1 MTGSDGRATIYR
13 VETDSSR
20 LADYLAARPY
30 CRAEVLTKPSPVPA
44 ARGVYGW
51 WFRRL
56 PAGIDAG
63 CCVTKDGLTLLYT
76 GIGPSKPPS
85 NGKAPSRQTLRSRIR
100 THYTGNAAGST
111 LRLTLGCLLSDQ
123 LGIELRLFG
132 SGRRLHFGSGERL
145 LSQWMH
151 ENALVSWITDPT
163 PWELEDELIATL
175 DLPLN
180 LKGNA
185 RNGFHT
191 VLTAARSAAR
201 IRAAGLPVLANPGVG
216 GRWP

>member
-1 MTGSDGRATIYR
+1 MA
-13 VETDSSR
+13 TDSSR

-30 CRAEVLTKPSPVPA
+30 SRAEVLAKPSPVPA
-44 ARGVYGW
+44 ERGVYGW

-56 PAGIDAG
+56 PAEIDAG
-63 CCVTKDGLTLLYT
+63 CCATKDGLTLLYI

-85 NGKAPSRQTLRSRIR
+85 NGKAPSRQTIRSRIR

-111 LRLTLGCLLSDQ
+111 LRLTLGCLLSDE

-132 SGRRLHFGSGERL
+132 SGKRLHFGRGERL

-151 ENALVSWITDPT
+151 ENALVSWITDT
-163 PWELEDELIATL
+163 SPWVLEDELIATL
-175 DLPLN
+175 DVPLN
-180 LKGNA
+180 LQGNA
-185 RNGFHT
+185 WNGFHAF
-191 VLTAARSAAR
+191 LTAARWSAAR
-201 IRAAGLPVLANPGVG
+201 MRATGLPVLANPGVG

>member
-1 MTGSDGRATIYR
+1 M
-13 VETDSSR
+13 VTDSSR

-30 CRAEVLTKPSPVPA
+30 PRAEVLTKPSPVPA
-44 ARGVYGW
+44 ERGIYGW

-56 PAGIDAG
+56 PAEIDVGG
-63 CCVTKDGLTLLYT
+63 CKTQSGLTLLYT
-76 GIGPSKPPS
+76 GIGPSKPPA
-85 NGKAPSRQTLRSRIR
+85 NGKASSRQTLRSRIR

-111 LRLTLGCLLSDQ
+111 LRLSLGCLLSDE

-132 SGRRLHFGSGERL
+132 SGRRMHFGLGESL

-163 PWELEDELIATL
+163 PWTVEDELIATL
-175 DLPLN
+175 DVPLN
-180 LKGNA
+180 LMGNA

-191 VLTAARSAAR
+191 SLTAVRSAAR
-201 IRAAGLPVLANPGVG
+201 IRATGLPVLANPGVG